1 MFWNLGSSSA
11 FIFLSPVSVFV
22 QQQPSRGVY
31 MGEWRAAFLLSLSPP
46 ASQPEPK
53 LTSRLHFQQVPPFI
67 TRQGC
72 WRGWVREYGRGP
84 VTGQCVPLSPLL
96 FFSTGCWEY
105 RPLPQT
111 AATLLSYNLYN
122 GALNLFGGET
132 CSLLLL
138 PCSFTLVSCP
148 LLFFFLSVSPFSR
161 FSSLIPHPSAT
172 VPLLSPLGHHSSYF
186 VPPVLVPMSGLP
198 W

>member
-1 MFWNLGSSSA
+1 
-11 FIFLSPVSVFV
+11 
-22 QQQPSRGVY
+22 
-31 MGEWRAAFLLSLSPP
+31 MGEWRAAFLLSSTPP

-122 GALNLFGGET
+122 GALNLFGGGDLLP
-132 CSLLLL
+132 SIAPLLLHPCLL
-138 PCSFTLVSCP
+138 PSLI
-148 LLFFFLSVSPFSR
+148 FFLSVLPFPR

-172 VPLLSPLGHHSSYF
+172 VPLFSPLGHHSSYF